1 MNGLVQRLQLGNW
14 PLGAGGLAVALLVA
28 MSLAPGRFA
37 AGEPVQPLFVQ
48 AGGQFVTRPQP
59 PGTLGYVLGSDI
71 YGRDVWAQL
80 VYGSRYTLGFCLV
93 AATLRVVIG
102 MALGL
107 WAGWFGGWSDTVTAA
122 LAAAFSAVPALILAW
137 GPLSLANSVLDFNG
151 SLVVWTLILAVL
163 GWGETLTVVRAWT
176 TTLQRRL
183 FVEAARVN
191 GQTEWGILT
200 RHIWPHLRGLVLIQI
215 AFEMSAILLTIAEL
229 GYFSVF
235 LGGGIFDDVLGRT
248 VNLLP
253 EWGGMI
259 AGGRN
264 AFLTYP
270 WLTFVPLAGFVVAIV
285 GFNLLAEGLRR
296 ARDQALG

>member
-1 MNGLVQRLQLGNW
+1 MNGLVQRLQLANW
-14 PLGAGGLAVALLVA
+14 PLWLGGLVVALLVA
-28 MSLAPGRFA
+28 MSLAPARFA
-37 AGEPVQPLFVQ
+37 TGEPVQPLFVQ
-48 AGGQFVTRPQP
+48 AGGSFVTTPQP
-59 PGTLGYVLGSDI
+59 PGTFGYILGSDI

-93 AATLRVVIG
+93 AATLRVMIG

-122 LAAAFSAVPALILAW
+122 LAATFSAIPALILAW
-137 GPLSLANSVLDFNG
+137 GPLSLANSVFDFNG

-163 GWGETLTVVRAWT
+163 GWGETLTTVRAWT
-176 TTLQRRL
+176 TALQRRL

-191 GQTEWGILT
+191 GQTEWGIVA
-200 RHIWPHLRGLVLIQI
+200 RHIWPHLRGLVLIQV

-248 VNLLP
+248 VNMLP

>member
-1 MNGLVQRLQLGNW
+1 MNHLAQRFQLANW
-14 PLGAGGLAVALLVA
+14 PLWAGGLVVALLVA
-28 MSLAPGRFA
+28 MSLVPARFA
-37 AGEPVQPLFVQ
+37 SGEPVQPLFVQ
-48 AGGQFVTRPQP
+48 AGGQFVTTPQP
-59 PGTLGYVLGSDI
+59 PGTFGYVLGSDT

-80 VYGSRYTLGFCLV
+80 VYGSRYTLGFGLV

-102 MALGL
+102 MVLGL

-151 SLVVWTLILAVL
+151 SLVVWMLVLAVL
-163 GWGETLTVVRAWT
+163 GWAETLTAARTWT
-176 TTLQRRL
+176 TALQHRL
-183 FVEAARVN
+183 FIEAARVN
-191 GQTEWGILT
+191 GQTEWGILA
-200 RHIWPHLRGLVLIQI
+200 RHIWPHLRGLVLIQV

-229 GYFSVF
+229 GYFQVF
-235 LGGGIFDDVLGRT
+235 LGGGVYDDFLGRT
-248 VNLLP
+248 VNIFP

-259 AGGRN
+259 AGARS

-270 WLTFVPLAGFVVAIV
+270 WLTFVPLAGFILAIV

-296 ARDQALG
+296 ARDRALG